1 MAERLMT
8 EKTFLILDSRKA
20 ELDKQIAE
28 MGSQSEGGHARSS
41 YHDDAGFEHLKNQ
54 TLAERV
60 RIGNLNEAQIISPRA
75 ETDVVGIG
83 NKVKTRFVEEQV
95 NETVYLLGEDDV
107 VRRKDLFGT
116 IVSASSPLGR
126 AINGRPKNETV
137 EVKIGSA
144 NKIHVMILDIEPGD
158 F

>member
-1 MAERLMT
+1 MT
-8 EKTFLILDSRKA
+8 ERTFSILSSRQA

-28 MGSQSEGGHARSS
+28 MGGQSDGGHARSS
-41 YHDDAGFEHLKNQ
+41 YHDDAGFELLKNQ

-60 RIGNLNEAQIISPRA
+60 RIGNLNEAQIISPRT

-83 NKVKTRFVEEQV
+83 NKVKTRFIEEQA
-95 NETVYLLGEDDV
+95 NETIYLLGEDDV
-107 VRRKDLFGT
+107 VRRTDLPGT

-126 AINGRPKNETV
+126 AINGQPKNETV

-144 NKIHVMILDIEPGD
+144 NKIHVKILDIEPGD